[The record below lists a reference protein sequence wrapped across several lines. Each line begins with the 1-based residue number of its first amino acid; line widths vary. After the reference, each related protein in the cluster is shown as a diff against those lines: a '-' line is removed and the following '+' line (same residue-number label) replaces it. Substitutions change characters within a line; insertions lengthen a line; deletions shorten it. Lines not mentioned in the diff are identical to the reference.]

1 MVSDD
6 AHNRNPDD
14 SADKQPDDE
23 PLLRDLQRDD
33 DEDLPAHLRARLDA
47 LAQTHSRP
55 ASRWGRILMFIGA
68 SFSILW
74 AGMLAIMFGIVAMR
88 RGDAE
93 FSLVTAVPI
102 LFGLAI
108 IFGGWLLHRW
118 EQE

>member
-1 MVSDD
+1 
-6 AHNRNPDD
+6 
-14 SADKQPDDE
+14 
-23 PLLRDLQRDD
+23 
-33 DEDLPAHLRARLDA
+33 
-47 LAQTHSRP
+47 
-55 ASRWGRILMFIGA
+55 
-68 SFSILW
+68 
-74 AGMLAIMFGIVAMR
+74 MR